1 MCVRACSCMEQ
12 RKSAFGMTVLIFVLI
27 YAPGCLSIRASPLRV
42 PLLTCPHKEVLCWSS
57 PRRGGADKPLNVCI
71 VLANELEQN
80 GREYRRV
87 GKETERER
95 ERREGAVAIVCSP
108 NLVNGFEGTGRQTNV
123 VL

>member
-1 MCVRACSCMEQ
+1 M
-12 RKSAFGMTVLIFVLI
+12 
-27 YAPGCLSIRASPLRV
+27 RV

-87 GKETERER
+87 GKETERE
-95 ERREGAVAIVCSP
+95 GAVAIVCSP